1 MKKMNLANICF
12 VTCLTTSIILMVTG
26 FLLPPPGVIDG
37 SVLSAAG
44 ELFGFATL
52 AQLPSIIHGRNVK
65 IEHGNTT
72 ITASME
78 QIEDV
83 QRALELENKIPDSY
97 EGRE

>member
-52 AQLPSIIHGRNVK
+52 AQLPRIIHGRNVT
-65 IEHGNTT
+65 IQHGNTT
-72 ITASME
+72 ISANAE

-83 QRALELENKIPDSY
+83 RNALEMDKQIPECYD
-97 EGRE
+97 ER